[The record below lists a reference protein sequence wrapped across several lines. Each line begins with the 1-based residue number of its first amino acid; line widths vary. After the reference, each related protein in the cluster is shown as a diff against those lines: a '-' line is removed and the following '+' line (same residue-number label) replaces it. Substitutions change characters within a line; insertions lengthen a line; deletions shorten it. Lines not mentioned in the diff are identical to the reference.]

1 MHARPGD
8 AVNDRLTRA
17 RKLQSMKQNNAE
29 SALLVARAAL
39 EAGDYKAAREAAES
53 AARMEPREGA
63 FLLLADIEEAD
74 SGDQGR
80 VRQYLSKAVRA
91 PRDPAWVADGFV
103 SDQWAPV
110 SPVTGRIDAFEWRAP
125 VERLGQLIEQDEDMA
140 PAAGD
145 GADPAARAGEGRAT
159 RWPTC
164 STSPI

>member
-1 MHARPGD
+1 
-8 AVNDRLTRA
+8 
-17 RKLQSMKQNNAE
+17 MKQNNAE

-53 AARMEPREGA
+53 ATRMEPREGA

-103 SDQWAPV
+103 SEQWAPV
-110 SPVTGRIDAFEWRAP
+110 SPVTGRLDAFEWRAP
-125 VERLGQLIEQDEDMA
+125 VERLGQLIEQDDEVA
-140 PAAGD
+140 RKPVATVLIPAHAA
-145 GADPAARAGEGRAT
+145 ADADEVADILDVAD
-159 RWPTC
+159 
-164 STSPI
+164 

>member
-1 MHARPGD
+1 M
-8 AVNDRLTRA
+8 
-17 RKLQSMKQNNAE
+17 
-29 SALLVARAAL
+29 ARAAL

-125 VERLGQLIEQDEDMA
+125 VERLGQLIEQDDDLPTQA
-140 PAAGD
+140 CRD
-145 GADPAARAGEGRAT
+145 GADPGERREGRGRGGRYPRRRRSGAGAGA
-159 RWPTC
+159 RPKPEAAA
-164 STSPI
+164 SAPAFDPANANASG